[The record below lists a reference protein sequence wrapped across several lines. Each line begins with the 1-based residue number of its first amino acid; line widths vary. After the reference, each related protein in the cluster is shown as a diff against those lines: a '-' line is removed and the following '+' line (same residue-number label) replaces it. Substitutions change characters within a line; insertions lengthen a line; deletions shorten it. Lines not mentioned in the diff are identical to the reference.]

1 MELPTEEKMLDVVE
15 EFTVP
20 QQSEAYQTA
29 YRKWRRRKK
38 NRYAF
43 RFSKNRMEATFA
55 ENQAVVNETPAQAE
69 NSALHSLG
77 ILFAWALMIY
87 LLIENVIDKIV
98 VLAAQ
103 YMGLR
108 IEMVYW
114 GESRYYGEDQVVF
127 LFTAALQ
134 VLKILVPT
142 LIIGLALRMS
152 PRISVPC
159 KVRNKRYFLFGV
171 SAVMLLSVVLGIAL
185 VSRSAELEKYRLIS
199 EVNRS
204 EDHWLI
210 IYILFTVFIAPLFS
224 ELLFH
229 GALFQ
234 SLRQFGDRFA
244 IGVVTILS
252 ALLAHNPHDALR
264 IGLLTLLISFFMVR
278 TGSFLTAVVMRIIHE
293 SYMFAMFQIESY
305 GGMFSVHWWFVVL
318 FPVAVGLLT
327 VIVVSISRGGEK
339 HEETR
344 VNPSYMTIWDQA
356 TAFFTSIPMLIMLI
370 TCVLLIVVTFMLG

>member
-1 MELPTEEKMLDVVE
+1 MELPTEEKLLDVVE

-20 QQSEAYQTA
+20 QQSEAYQA
-29 YRKWRRRKK
+29 SYRRWRRRKN

-43 RFSKNRMEATFA
+43 CFSKNMKEATFA

-77 ILFAWALMIY
+77 ILFAWALMLY
-87 LLIENVIDKIV
+87 LVIENVIDKIV
-98 VLAAQ
+98 VLIAQ
-103 YMGLR
+103 YMGVR

-134 VLKILVPT
+134 ILKILVPI
-142 LIIGLALRMS
+142 LVIGLALRMS
-152 PRISVPC
+152 LRTSVPC
-159 KVRNKRYFLFGV
+159 RVRNKRYFLTGV
-171 SAVMLLSVVLGIAL
+171 SAVMLLSVVLGIAF

-204 EDHWLI
+204 EDHWVI

-229 GALFQ
+229 GAMFQ

-244 IGVVTILS
+244 IGAVAILS

-264 IGLLTLLISFFMVR
+264 LGLLTLLISFFMVR
-278 TGSFLTAVVMRIIHE
+278 TGSFLTAVIMRIIHE
-293 SYMFAMFQIESY
+293 IYMFAMFQIESY
-305 GGMFSVHWWFVVL
+305 GGMFSVYWWFVVL
-318 FPVAVGLLT
+318 FPVVVGLLN
-327 VIVVSISRGGEK
+327 VVAIVLNRGEK
-339 HEETR
+339 EEYR
-344 VNPSYMTIWDQA
+344 AENPSYMTIWDQA
-356 TAFFTSIPMLIMLI
+356 TAFFTSIPMLIMLV